1 MNEAIKMQISAFVDG
16 ELPQNEAELLL
27 RRLCQD
33 RTLRQQAAEYLSMGR
48 IMRGERSV
56 AGMATLRDRI
66 LAELDD
72 KVFEDAEPDRK
83 SASSRFLRPMA
94 GAAIAATVAL
104 AALLG
109 LQRMGD
115 VPEVDSAVVD
125 GTVVEAGYTVPEFDN
140 EQLSEYFRWHHA
152 SSSTIGIGT
161 PDFGWE
167 FVTFPLPE
175 GADVVPV
182 AVDGDDTL
190 DAEDSEG
197 EVRQR

>member
-16 ELPQNEAELLL
+16 ELPHNEAELLL

-33 RTLRQQAAEYLSMGR
+33 RALRQQASEYLAMGR
-48 IMRGERSV
+48 IMRGERAV
-56 AGMATLRDRI
+56 TGMATLRDRI
-66 LAELDD
+66 FAELDD
-72 KVFEDAEPDRK
+72 KVFEDAEPDHT

-109 LQRMGD
+109 LQRMGEVPD
-115 VPEVDSAVVD
+115 VDPATVE

-140 EQLSEYFRWHHA
+140 DQLSEYFRWHHA

-175 GADVVPV
+175 GEDVVPEPD
-182 AVDGDDTL
+182 AADQTSDD
-190 DAEDSEG
+190 EDVVEG
-197 EVRQR
+197 EAR